1 MTLLLAPSERT
12 SAMSSNSRIPS
23 PKEILG
29 DPFLYL
35 LWRIRSALVRIW
47 VLLGWAIVIIAMIV
61 GDSYD
66 SYVLVLVGMGILVAW
81 VITVILTDKG
91 ESRTR

>member
-47 VLLGWAIVIIAMIV
+47 VLFGWTIVIVIMIM
-61 GDSYD
+61 GDSHG
-66 SYVLVLVGMGILVAW
+66 SYVLVLVGVGILVAW
-81 VITVILTDKG
+81 VITVILMDKG

>member
-1 MTLLLAPSERT
+1 MMLLLASGERT
-12 SAMSSNSRIPS
+12 SAMSSNNRIPS

-47 VLLGWAIVIIAMIV
+47 VSLGWAIVIIVMII
-61 GDSYD
+61 GDSYG
-66 SYVLVLVGMGILVAW
+66 SYALVLVGMGILAAW
-81 VITVILTDKG
+81 VITVILIDKG